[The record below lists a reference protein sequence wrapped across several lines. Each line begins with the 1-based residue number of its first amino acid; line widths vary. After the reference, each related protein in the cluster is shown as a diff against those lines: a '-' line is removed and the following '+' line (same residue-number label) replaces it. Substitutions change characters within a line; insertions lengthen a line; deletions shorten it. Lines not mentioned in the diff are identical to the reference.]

1 MKQYFLN
8 LLEALWG
15 NNPYR
20 RQLDALREQ
29 MEKAG
34 DNVNTLRDSYYKEVA
49 RAADAEQ
56 KYGEA
61 AALLAEYQEKL
72 EKAGKQVASLQKLV
86 ENLRERIKDYQQ
98 RQELYNIG
106 IDKILNKN

>member
-1 MKQYFLN
+1 MKQYFSD
-8 LLEALWG
+8 LLAALCG

-29 MEKAG
+29 IEKAG
-34 DNVNTLRDSYYKEVA
+34 ENANTLRDSYYKEVG

-61 AALLAEYQEKL
+61 SALLAEYQEKL
-72 EKAGKQVASLQKLV
+72 EKAGRQVASLQKLV
-86 ENLRERIKDYQQ
+86 ENLREHIKDYQQ
-98 RQELYNIG
+98 RMELYNRVIN
-106 IDKILNKN
+106 KILNEN